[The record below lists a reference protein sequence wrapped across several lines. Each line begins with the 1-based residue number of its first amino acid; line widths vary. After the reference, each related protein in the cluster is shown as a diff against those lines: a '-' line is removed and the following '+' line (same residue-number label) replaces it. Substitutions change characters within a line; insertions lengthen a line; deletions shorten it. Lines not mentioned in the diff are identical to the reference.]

1 MVENTVLLVP
11 VLRHLHI
18 ELVHVVTSELQLKR
32 STACIDGILSAVPD
46 MSFKVMCHTASDG
59 YINSAR
65 SRLIREKLES
75 RILWHSKQAI
85 EVAIDWQR
93 KNLQQPKSHYLNN
106 KSPSVHSSWGVE
118 STRGATR
125 IGPRGSTTTF
135 SNDPSRSHY
144 GV

>member
-32 STACIDGILSAVPD
+32 ATACIDDILSAVSD
-46 MSFKVMCHTASDG
+46 MNFKVMYHSAPDQ

-85 EVAIDWQR
+85 EDAIDQQR
-93 KNLQQPKSHYLNN
+93 KNLQQSKSHYPSI
-106 KSPSVHSSWGVE
+106 KRHSVHSNWGVE

-125 IGPRGSTTTF
+125 IGSRTSTATF